1 MQASRQRRIA
11 QRSLDSTE
19 RRVDSG
25 SSVRTIGAAM
35 MERKIERIVHNR
47 NSAGRDLQ
55 RTRDVSARQ
64 QQVVSQI
71 DTLTGSLNL
80 DEETDESK
88 CSTLTSSSSGATGS
102 SGGATVHRLSRF
114 STTVSAF
121 SSSSCSSSSSTVLT
135 VLRRAKPPVPP
146 PRTTPVSVSS
156 LSSSSSSSSYRG
168 EVVAGQ
174 AQHACLLVNGSLVRV
189 QQQQHQ
195 RQQHLQQV
203 QQVQMPGGSGQGVT
217 VPNGDA
223 AAASGASGTS
233 EVARRLQKCS
243 QVHRV
248 SVTKE
253 GEVQSSASKERVRFS
268 DMVQYHGFVYDSD
281 RSEHRVQQRMRVQ
294 ETRSVAAAVQHRH
307 QCPGGVVPLG
317 GTAPSSVTLVSSSSS
332 SVFYRASESVVR
344 SRDDA
349 KPPPKAILRKSRNT
363 TV

>member
-1 MQASRQRRIA
+1 IMSSEENPSGQIYLGLVS
-11 QRSLDSTE
+11 RSLVKEQVKVVID
-19 RRVDSG
+19 
-25 SSVRTIGAAM
+25 
-35 MERKIERIVHNR
+35 
-47 NSAGRDLQ
+47 DLEMVLGELK
-55 RTRDVSARQ
+55 DVAKELKE
-64 QQVVSQI
+64 VVSQI

-168 EVVAGQ
+168 
-174 AQHACLLVNGSLVRV
+174 
-189 QQQQHQ
+189 
-195 RQQHLQQV
+195 
-203 QQVQMPGGSGQGVT
+203 
-217 VPNGDA
+217 
-223 AAASGASGTS
+223 
-233 EVARRLQKCS
+233 KCPA
-243 QVHRV
+243 
-248 SVTKE
+248 
-253 GEVQSSASKERVRFS
+253 ASKERVRFS

-307 QCPGGVVPLG
+307 QCPGGVV
-317 GTAPSSVTLVSSSSS
+317 
-332 SVFYRASESVVR
+332 
-344 SRDDA
+344 DDA

>member
-1 MQASRQRRIA
+1 MSSEENPCGQIYLGLVSR
-11 QRSLDSTE
+11 
-19 RRVDSG
+19 
-25 SSVRTIGAAM
+25 SVVKEQVKVVID
-35 MERKIERIVHNR
+35 
-47 NSAGRDLQ
+47 DLEMVLGELK
-55 RTRDVSARQ
+55 DVAKELKE
-64 QQVVSQI
+64 VVSQI

-121 SSSSCSSSSSTVLT
+121 GGSSCSSSSSSTVLT

-174 AQHACLLVNGSLVRV
+174 AQRACLLVNGSLVR
-189 QQQQHQ
+189 
-195 RQQHLQQV
+195 
-203 QQVQMPGGSGQGVT
+203 QVQMPGGSGQGVT

-223 AAASGASGTS
+223 AAASGASGSS

-294 ETRSVAAAVQHRH
+294 ETRSIAAAVQHRH

-317 GTAPSSVTLVSSSSS
+317 GTAPSSVTLVSSSSSS

>member
-1 MQASRQRRIA
+1 S
-11 QRSLDSTE
+11 RSLVKEQVKVVID
-19 RRVDSG
+19 
-25 SSVRTIGAAM
+25 
-35 MERKIERIVHNR
+35 
-47 NSAGRDLQ
+47 DLEMVLGELK
-55 RTRDVSARQ
+55 DVAKELKE
-64 QQVVSQI
+64 VVSQI

-174 AQHACLLVNGSLVRV
+174 AQHACLLVNGSL
-189 QQQQHQ
+189 
-195 RQQHLQQV
+195 
-203 QQVQMPGGSGQGVT
+203 MPGGSGQGVT